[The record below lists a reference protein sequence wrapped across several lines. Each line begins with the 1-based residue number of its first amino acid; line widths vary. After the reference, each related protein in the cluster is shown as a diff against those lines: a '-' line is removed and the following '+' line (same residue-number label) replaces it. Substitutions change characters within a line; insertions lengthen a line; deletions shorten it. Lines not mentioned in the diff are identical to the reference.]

1 MADVISRL
9 KLESGE
15 FDSKIKRAAQG
26 IQRMAEECHNAGGIL
41 NQLEDENRAYIQ
53 SLGSMATVATTAK
66 GKLAELTAAFTDIRS
81 QYNALSDEEKQ
92 GEFGQE
98 LNRQLEIMKGRI
110 NDAKTE
116 LSDINKELGNTG
128 KQSQETGGF
137 LDKLKDRFVV
147 NLDAMK
153 LFNVGLKAAEGALN
167 VAKDAFLASEANV
180 DMWGRTMEASE
191 ALYAGFCNAL
201 NRSDFSGFLS
211 RIDEIVSAAKEAYNA
226 LDELGT
232 YRTIQRPENAKRAA
246 EETRLRT
253 MLRTGRY
260 IASTNGAKSAYG
272 LKEGAVLTD
281 EARAGYQRSL
291 ERLMTQTISETR
303 RNISKTQNSVDK
315 LYNEIASTSGISR
328 RDFKNT
334 IQNWDTYQSTFKN
347 VQNFNDWNDK
357 NVPWYVKA
365 KPDAY
370 ALYVASH
377 NPYYSSRTLAWR
389 DFRDSGDTFNR
400 AQSLAEES
408 YGLSS
413 QLYSSQMRN
422 YRALNA
428 GGGRSGGGGGRGGR
442 KNPPP
447 YEPQT
452 QVLLFGVDNIP
463 WWQKK
468 NALPEMS
475 VQGSMG
481 MIDVNPAIQMQS
493 PAWVQRGQKNPE
505 LTKIADTMDESSK
518 AWADMGGSLNSIV
531 AGVEGLGIEVP
542 SGFKKMISLTQSVS
556 SIMSGISSLL
566 LLINTT
572 QWSSKLIPS
581 FGMHTGGVVRAATG
595 TVVPGNYGFDA
606 VPALLTSGETVLTRA
621 QSGNIASQL
630 QQGSKGESTMQ
641 PYTTGEYV
649 YLGVKNHLQRN
660 GQGEIVT
667 TGMLRRMGL
676 IG

>member
-1 MADVISRL
+1 MADLISRL

-15 FDSKIKRAAQG
+15 FDSKIKRAGQ
-26 IQRMAEECHNAGGIL
+26 EL
-41 NQLEDENRAYIQ
+41 LAYSEHCKKFSLQ
-53 SLGSMATVATTAK
+53 MGFANKDAVEFAKQLGSMATTSTTAR
-66 GKLAELTAAFTDIRS
+66 GKINELSEAFVNLKVMYNNMTEKEKEHPFGKNLAASLD
-81 QYNALSDEEKQ
+81 
-92 GEFGQE
+92 
-98 LNRQLEIMKGRI
+98 QLKGRI
-110 NDAKTE
+110 NDAKNDLANVT
-116 LSDINKELGNTG
+116 KELNDTG

-153 LFNVGLKAAEGALN
+153 LFNAGLKAAEGALN

-191 ALYAGFCNAL
+191 ALYEGFCNAL
-201 NRSDFSGFLS
+201 NRSDFTGFLS

-272 LKEGAVLTD
+272 LKEGDVLTD

-303 RNISKTQNSVDK
+303 RNISKTQNAVDK

-357 NVPWYVKA
+357 NVPWYVKVGSRE
-365 KPDAY
+365 AY
-370 ALYVASH
+370 QLYVAAH
-377 NPYYSSRTLAWR
+377 NPYYNSRTLAWR
-389 DFRDSGDTFNR
+389 DFKDSGDKFNR

-428 GGGRSGGGGGRGGR
+428 GGSGGKGGKGGKGGR

-452 QVLLFGVDNIP
+452 QVLLFGIDNIP

-468 NALPEMS
+468 NALPEMEKS
-475 VQGSMG
+475 IRGGMG
-481 MIDVNPAIQMQS
+481 MIDVDPSIQMQS

-505 LTKIADTMDESSK
+505 LTKIADTMDESAKLFS
-518 AWADMGGSLNSIV
+518 DINGGISSIV
-531 AGVEGLGIEVP
+531 TGVETLGIEVP
-542 SGFKKMISLTQSVS
+542 EGMKKMLGLVQGVTTIL
-556 SIMSGISSLL
+556 SGISSLM
-566 LLINTT
+566 LIFNAHQTTNTLT
-572 QWSSKLIPS
+572 NIANVV
-581 FGMHTGGVVRAATG
+581 GAAAMHRGGVVRAATG

-621 QSGNIASQL
+621 QAGNIASQL
-630 QQGSKGESTMQ
+630 QQGSRNAGTPQARVSGEQ
-641 PYTTGEYV
+641 I
-649 YLGVKNHLQRN
+649 YLVLTNYLKRR
-660 GQGEIVT
+660 GQGET
-667 TGMLRRMGL
+667 LTF
-676 IG
+676 